1 MSIIYLL
8 CVVLIG
14 LWIWSL
20 IRSFHYHKI
29 WHFIIQLLLGIF
41 ILIPILSFIMKKSVN
56 KKQNVYR
63 QYIPPY
69 TQQKKKDNTELHT
82 HNKKDNTELHT
93 HLHTY
98 NKKFI
103 NVKDDFIFVYWKRE

>member
-8 CVVLIG
+8 CIVLIG

-41 ILIPILSFIMKKSVN
+41 IFIPILSFIMKKSVN
-56 KKQNVYR
+56 KKQNLYR

-69 TQQKKKDNTELHT
+69 TQQNLYRQYRTPYT
-82 HNKKDNTELHT
+82 QQ
-93 HLHTY
+93 
-98 NKKFI
+98 
-103 NVKDDFIFVYWKRE
+103 KRQYRSPYTPSYIQQKIH